1 MRKIAIYG
9 KGGIGKSTIAQNLAA
24 VLAAEYS
31 REVLLVGCDPK
42 SDSTRLLLG
51 GMPSRTVL
59 DAMRDASV
67 DLQAAAPQAGGSQA
81 AGSSPSGDPTS
92 AAAAVLIATPLIERG
107 FAGVRCVEAGGP
119 EPGVGCAGRGVLA
132 AIDALEREGAC
143 GGADYVIY
151 DVLGDVVCG
160 GFAMPL
166 RAGRAEEVVIVT
178 SGELMSLFAADNI
191 CKGMARYA
199 RTGGARLAGLVCN
212 CRDVAGERETVG
224 AYARAIGS
232 RILHTVPRSPEVQR
246 AETHRQTLLE
256 YAPESSQA
264 DAYRELARAVEAA
277 GPEDA
282 VIPEPLGLERIEEL
296 V

>member
-51 GMPSRTVL
+51 GIPSRTVL
-59 DAMRDASV
+59 DAMRDAS
-67 DLQAAAPQAGGSQA
+67 AGGSQA
-81 AGSSPSGDPTS
+81 GSQAGAPDSSY
-92 AAAAVLIATPLIERG
+92 AENAVLIATPLIERG

-143 GGADYVIY
+143 EGADYVIY

-178 SGELMSLFAADNI
+178 SGELMSLYAADNI

-199 RTGGARLAGLVCN
+199 RTGGARLAGIVCN
-212 CRDVAGERETVG
+212 CRDVAGEREAVG

-256 YAPESSQA
+256 DAPESSQA

-282 VIPEPLGLERIEEL
+282 VIPEPLGLEGLEEL
-296 V
+296 VGGY

>member
-51 GMPSRTVL
+51 GIPSRTVL
-59 DAMRDASV
+59 DAMRDAG
-67 DLQAAAPQAGGSQA
+67 APSEQQ
-81 AGSSPSGDPTS
+81 
-92 AAAAVLIATPLIERG
+92 LIATPLIERG

-143 GGADYVIY
+143 EGADYVIY

-178 SGELMSLFAADNI
+178 SGELMSLYAADNI

-199 RTGGARLAGLVCN
+199 RTGGARLAGIVCN
-212 CRDVAGERETVG
+212 CRDVAGEREVVG

-277 GPEDA
+277 GPGDA
-282 VIPEPLGLERIEEL
+282 VIPEPLGLEGLEEL
-296 V
+296 VGGY